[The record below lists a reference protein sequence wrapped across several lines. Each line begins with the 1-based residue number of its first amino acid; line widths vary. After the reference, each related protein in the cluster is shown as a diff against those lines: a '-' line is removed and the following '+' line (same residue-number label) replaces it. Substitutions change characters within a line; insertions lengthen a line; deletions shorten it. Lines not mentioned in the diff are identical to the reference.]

1 MVDPEV
7 SLVYIYPVIYLILGI
22 IFKIIKPKYPP
33 TGKNPLNS
41 GILLSSALKSE
52 EHWDYAQRVGANMLI
67 MGSVITFVIGTVENI
82 LYLKDIISPMVYQIL
97 SVSSGSIVLLFGFLL
112 LNKKMKNL
120 PITRNGSEDN

>member
-1 MVDPEV
+1 MVD
-7 SLVYIYPVIYLILGI
+7 SDILLIYIYPVIYLILGI

-52 EHWDYAQRVGANMLI
+52 EHWDYAQRVGTNMLI
-67 MGSVITFVIGTVENI
+67 MGSVITFVIGTIENI

-112 LNKKMKNL
+112 LNKKVKNL

>member
-1 MVDPEV
+1 MIDSDI
-7 SLVYIYPVIYLILGI
+7 SLIYLYPVIYLILGI

-52 EHWDYAQRVGANMLI
+52 EHWDYAQHVGSNMLI
-67 MGSVITFVIGTVENI
+67 IGSLVTFAIGTVENI

-97 SVSSGSIVLLFGFLL
+97 SVSSGSIVLVFGFLL
-112 LNKKMKNL
+112 LNHKVKNL
-120 PITRNGSEDN
+120 PITRNDSEDN